1 MFDPKCISQM
11 ATPTVLLETLYLS
24 HSIITETPMVG
35 IHQIKQKSVANQK
48 RAELITRRDKTKKE
62 TNKQNRFHNN

>member
-1 MFDPKCISQM
+1 M

-35 IHQIKQKSVANQK
+35 TVAKNILK
-48 RAELITRRDKTKKE
+48 TGIPPKKRRDKTKKQ

>member
-1 MFDPKCISQM
+1 M

>member
-1 MFDPKCISQM
+1 M

-48 RAELITRRDKTKKE
+48 RAELITRRDKPKKQ
-62 TNKQNRFHNN
+62 TNKQTNKIDSTITKKCS